1 MAGVVAKIGCL
12 AANLLKFTILY
23 NNMVML
29 SAFYHKFLKFQC
41 MKNIVVFLLLASVT
55 SCVSTNKVHISVLE
69 PSPVTLPP
77 SVQKVGIINRSET
90 DPKNKVFDVVDK
102 VLSLESATLDKE
114 GAAASIDAL
123 QYTLKQNDRF
133 HTVTPVSGDYYRQST
148 SGIFPA
154 PLAWTDIEGI
164 AKKNNADLL
173 FSLEVFDTESKVNYA
188 TGAKTLNTPLGK
200 VPMVEHIATMVTR
213 VRAGWR
219 IYAPAER
226 QILDEYVMHNTLSFE
241 GRGINPAAALA
252 AMLERKEAVKATG
265 NRAGE
270 AYGQRILPYYLRV
283 SRDYYVKGS
292 DAFKTAKRR
301 AQGGNWSGAAELWEK
316 ETANSKAK
324 IAGRACYN
332 MAIINEING
341 KLDEAIGWAQKAYA
355 DYNIRLALQYIKVL
369 ENRKISNS
377 ILNDQAKR

>member
-1 MAGVVAKIGCL
+1 
-12 AANLLKFTILY
+12 
-23 NNMVML
+23 
-29 SAFYHKFLKFQC
+29 
-41 MKNIVVFLLLASVT
+41 MKNIILLFFLASIT

-69 PSPVTLPP
+69 PSPVTLPQYA
-77 SVQKVGIINRSET
+77 QKAGIINRSET
-90 DPKNKVFDVVDK
+90 DPKNRVIDVVDK

-133 HTVTPVSGDYYRQST
+133 SSVAPINEVYYRQST
-148 SGIFPA
+148 SGVFPA
-154 PLAWTDIEGI
+154 PLSWPDIEKI
-164 AKKNNADLL
+164 ARNSHANIL
-173 FSLEVFDTESKVNYA
+173 FSLEIFDTESKVSYA

-200 VPMVEHIATMVTR
+200 VPMVEHIATMITR

-219 IYAPAER
+219 IYAPQER

-270 AYGQRILPYYLRV
+270 TYGQRILPYYLRV
-283 SRDYYVKGS
+283 SRDYFVKGS
-292 DAFKTAKRR
+292 DTFKTAKRR
-301 AQGGNWSGAAELWEK
+301 AQGGNWTGAADLWK
-316 ETANSKAK
+316 QETSNSKAK

-341 KLDEAIGWAQKAYA
+341 NLDEAIGWAQKAYA
-355 DYNIRLALQYIKVL
+355 DYNIRLALGYIKVL
-369 ENRKISNS
+369 ENRKVSNS
-377 ILNDQAKR
+377 ILQDQAKN